1 MLLPGHLPNVP
12 LLPSHMSFVGK
23 DLETMPQIRHA
34 TQLKVGDIMQRE
46 VVTVRQ
52 GSPLSN
58 AAKLMTEHHISGLP
72 VVDVDDRLTGI
83 LTEADFLSALDINGA
98 SPIQDLFETIIR
110 RRRTR
115 KRMGTIVDDIMTK
128 DPVQISSED
137 TLQRALE
144 TMTRNRIKRLV
155 VTDDQDHVQGG
166 SLARRSDQTVHDA
179 LIPAFGALPNRDRH
193 HFDCRPSA

>member
-1 MLLPGHLPNVP
+1 
-12 LLPSHMSFVGK
+12 MSFVGK

-34 TQLKVGDIMQRE
+34 TKLKVGDIMQRE

-52 GSPLSN
+52 GSPLST

-166 SLARRSDQTVHDA
+166 SLARRSDQAVHDA
-179 LIPAFGALPNRDRH
+179 LIPTIGALLNRDRH